1 MAKDGLFALRL
12 ACLALAGLALPGGA
26 GAQDA
31 ATQGSIEL
39 VDPHV
44 FRACADPRDLP
55 FSNEAGE
62 GFENKIAEL
71 FARKLGKSVA
81 YTFYP
86 DATGFIRNT
95 LNAHRCDVV
104 LGIAQGDDIVQPTS
118 PYYRTSYVAAYR
130 AGWSPQGAG
139 FAQRS
144 APENGEDRH
153 RRGHAA
159 GDPAWP
165 RTDCLARS
173 NPTRWSS
180 TRAMIRRP
188 IEMMDDLDRGE
199 IDVALLWGPIAGYYA
214 TKAKTPTAVVP
225 LVKEQGGPRMVY
237 RIVMGVR
244 HSDQNWKR
252 ALNKLISENQGEIQ
266 AILRSYGVPLLDEND
281 KPIPRPD
288 GSRPRPGPRGKRRS
302 RDARRYGARAFCTA
316 RAISPMRCSI
326 SVGASQT

>member
-1 MAKDGLFALRL
+1 MAGATKLIIAAIL
-12 ACLALAGLALPGGA
+12 AVVEFALPGGA
-26 GAQDA
+26 RAQDA
-31 ATQGSIEL
+31 EGSIEL

-55 FSNEAGE
+55 LSNEAGE

-95 LNAHRCDVV
+95 LNAYHCDVV
-104 LGIAQGDDIVQPTS
+104 LGTAQGDDLVQPTN
-118 PYYRTSYVAAYR
+118 PYYRTGYAAAYR
-130 AGWSPQGAG
+130 QDGPLKGMDSLSDPRLKTARIGIVAGTPPATYLAMNGLLGQIKSYRLGVDTRYDSPTH
-139 FAQRS
+139 
-144 APENGEDRH
+144 D
-153 RRGHAA
+153 
-159 GDPAWP
+159 
-165 RTDCLARS
+165 
-173 NPTRWSS
+173 
-180 TRAMIRRP
+180 
-188 IEMMDDLDRGE
+188 MMDDLDKGE
-199 IDVALLWGPIAGYYA
+199 IDVALIWGPFGGYYA

-252 ALNKLISENQGEIQ
+252 DLNKLISENQDEIQ

-281 KPIPRPD
+281 KPI
-288 GSRPRPGPRGKRRS
+288 
-302 RDARRYGARAFCTA
+302 
-316 RAISPMRCSI
+316 SP
-326 SVGASQT
+326 

>member
-1 MAKDGLFALRL
+1 MKSSTSSCRWRLATGSLFALRL
-12 ACLALAGLALPGGA
+12 IGFALVGVVLPGGA
-26 GAQDA
+26 GAQDTEGA
-31 ATQGSIEL
+31 IEL

-55 FSNEAGE
+55 FSDEAGE

-104 LGIAQGDDIVQPTS
+104 LGIAQGDDMVQPTN
-118 PYYRTSYVAAYR
+118 PYYRTSYVAAYHKDGPLKGLTSLSDPR
-130 AGWSPQGAG
+130 LKMAKIGVVAGTPPATLL
-139 FAQRS
+139 A
-144 APENGEDRH
+144 ENGLLGRIKSYALVVDTRF
-153 RRGHAA
+153 
-159 GDPAWP
+159 D
-165 RTDCLARS
+165 L
-173 NPTRWSS
+173 PTH
-180 TRAMIRRP
+180 
-188 IEMMDDLDRGE
+188 EMMDDLERGE

-225 LVKEQGGPRMVY
+225 LVKEQGGHPMVY

-252 ALNKLISENQGEIQ
+252 DLNKLISENQDRNSSDP
-266 AILRSYGVPLLDEND
+266 ALLW
-281 KPIPRPD
+281 
-288 GSRPRPGPRGKRRS
+288 
-302 RDARRYGARAFCTA
+302 GAAA
-316 RAISPMRCSI
+316 
-326 SVGASQT
+326 